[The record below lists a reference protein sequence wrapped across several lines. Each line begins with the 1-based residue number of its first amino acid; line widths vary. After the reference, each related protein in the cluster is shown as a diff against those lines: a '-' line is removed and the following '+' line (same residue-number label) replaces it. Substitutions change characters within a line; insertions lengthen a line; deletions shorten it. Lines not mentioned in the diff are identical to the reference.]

1 MQQLK
6 DRVAILTAGAGG
18 FGSATA
24 LMMAQEG
31 ARVVIADLDQ
41 ASSEE
46 VIAQVEHA
54 GSQGIFVRTDVSKKA
69 DAQNVV
75 KAAVEKFGRLDILVN
90 IAGIGLRAAIE
101 DMQEEDF
108 DRVLA
113 VHLKG
118 TFLCSQAAI
127 HEMKKNQWGRIVN
140 ITSRAAYKARAGVG
154 AYSAAKGGI
163 LAMSR
168 VMAAEVAPYGINVNC
183 VAPGTAETKM
193 VKANFSTPE
202 ARAEEATFTG
212 VITRPIRLAYPE
224 EIAGAI
230 MFLCSAPSA
239 HITGST
245 IHVNGG
251 TFMP

>member
-1 MQQLK
+1 MLHK
-6 DRVAILTAGAGG
+6 DRVAVITAGAGG

-24 LMMAQEG
+24 LMMAREG
-31 ARVVIADLDQ
+31 ARVVIGDIDRE
-41 ASSEE
+41 SSEALIKE
-46 VIAQVEHA
+46 IERA
-54 GSQGIFVRTDVSKKA
+54 GSKGIFVHTDVSKKA
-69 DAQNVV
+69 DAQNLA
-75 KAAVEKFGRLDILVN
+75 KAAVENFGRLDMLIN
-90 IAGIGLRAAIE
+90 IAGIGLGTAIE
-101 DMQEEDF
+101 DMSEEDF

-127 HEMKKNQWGRIVN
+127 PHMKKNQYGRIVN
-140 ITSRAAYKARAGVG
+140 ITSRAAYKGRAGVG

-168 VMAAEVAPYGINVNC
+168 VLAVEVAPYGINVNN

-193 VKANFSTPE
+193 VKRNFSTPE
-202 ARAEEATFTG
+202 LLAQEATFTG
-212 VITRPIRLAYPE
+212 VITRPIRLARPE

-230 MFLCSAPSA
+230 MFLCSEASA
-239 HITGST
+239 HITGTT

>member
-18 FGSATA
+18 FGNATA

-31 ARVVIADLDQ
+31 AKVVIADIDQ
-41 ASSEE
+41 ASSEA
-46 VIAQVEHA
+46 VVADVEKA
-54 GSQGIFVRTDVSKKA
+54 GSQAIFVKTDVSKKA

-75 KAAVEKFGRLDILVN
+75 KTAVEKFGRLDILVN
-90 IAGIGLRAAIE
+90 IAGIGLGSPIE
-101 DMQEEDF
+101 DMKEEDF
-108 DRVLA
+108 ERVLA

-140 ITSRAAYKARAGVG
+140 ITSRAAHKGRAGVG

-168 VMAAEVAPYGINVNC
+168 VMAVEVAPYGINVNW
-183 VAPGTAETKM
+183 APGTAETKM

-202 ARAEEATFTG
+202 ARAQEATFTG

-239 HITGST
+239 HITGTT

-251 TFMP
+251 TYMP

>member
-31 ARVVIADLDQ
+31 AKVVIADVDQ

-46 VIAQVEHA
+46 VIAQVQKA
-54 GSQGIFVRTDVSKKA
+54 GSQGIYVKTDVSKKA
-69 DAQNVV
+69 DARNAV
-75 KAAVEKFGRLDILVN
+75 KAAVEKFGRLDILIN
-90 IAGIGLRAAIE
+90 IAGIGLGTAIE
-101 DMQEEDF
+101 DMKEEDF
-108 DRVLA
+108 DRVIS

-140 ITSRAAYKARAGVG
+140 ITSRAAYKGRAGVG

-168 VMAAEVAPYGINVNC
+168 VMALEVAPYGINVNC

-202 ARAEEATFTG
+202 LRAQEATFTG

-251 TFMP
+251 THMP

>member
-1 MQQLK
+1 MLHK
-6 DRVAILTAGAGG
+6 DHVAVITAGAGG

-24 LMMAQEG
+24 LMMAREG
-31 ARVVIADLDQ
+31 AKVVIGDIDRE
-41 ASSEE
+41 SSEALIKE
-46 VIAQVEHA
+46 IERA
-54 GSQGIFVRTDVSKKA
+54 GSKGIFVNTDVSKKA
-69 DAQNVV
+69 DAQNLA
-75 KAAVEKFGRLDILVN
+75 KAAIEHFGRLDILVN
-90 IAGIGLRAAIE
+90 IAGIGLGTAIE
-101 DMQEEDF
+101 DMTEEDF
-108 DRVLA
+108 DRVIG

-127 HEMKKNQWGRIVN
+127 PHMKKNQYGRIVN
-140 ITSRAAYKARAGVG
+140 ITSRAAYKGRAGVG

-168 VMAAEVAPYGINVNC
+168 VLAVEVAPYGINVNN

-193 VKANFSTPE
+193 VKRNFSTPE
-202 ARAEEATFTG
+202 ALAQEATFTG
-212 VITRPIRLAYPE
+212 VITRPIRLARPE

-230 MFLCSAPSA
+230 MFLCSEASA
-239 HITGST
+239 HITGTT